1 MRVMTDIRL
10 VGCDMDGTLLNS
22 ERVVSVRSLNTIERV
37 IKSGVVFA
45 AVTGRPLYGLP
56 ERLRTIQAF
65 RYCVLANGATV
76 YDLREGRIIA
86 QQLIPVDAVHE
97 IAQITAEYRC
107 ALGFMSGGMLYLSGE
122 SMELIRQKYAS
133 DAAYVNA
140 FFSMWKRRADAERVF
155 EERVD
160 RIEKFNLDFL
170 DDGAYRACLAR
181 LKRVEGAEISCNT
194 PRYVELT
201 ARNCNKG
208 SGLKLLMEHLG
219 LADWQVMV
227 MGDSDNDRSM
237 FTPGR
242 TRVAVRNAE
251 PEIRALA
258 DYITLD
264 HDEDG
269 VAYAL
274 ETLLLGERT
283 GENLYHTGG

>member
-1 MRVMTDIRL
+1 M
-10 VGCDMDGTLLNS
+10 
-22 ERVVSVRSLNTIERV
+22 
-37 IKSGVVFA
+37 
-45 AVTGRPLYGLP
+45 
-56 ERLRTIQAF
+56 
-65 RYCVLANGATV
+65 
-76 YDLREGRIIA
+76 
-86 QQLIPVDAVHE
+86 
-97 IAQITAEYRC
+97 
-107 ALGFMSGGMLYLSGE
+107 
-122 SMELIRQKYAS
+122 
-133 DAAYVNA
+133 
-140 FFSMWKRRADAERVF
+140 
-155 EERVD
+155 D